1 VEPDPRV
8 PGSRALVALTAP
20 APITDLRAPGST
32 APLDPFL
39 GALRE
44 THKGSV
50 TRLSNYVVTDGKCN
64 KPVGIYRHKLD
75 TVKSV
80 GKAIFQSDSVDAS
93 KYVIHITIQIRA
105 PIEYST

>member
-1 VEPDPRV
+1 MEPDPRV

-50 TRLSNYVVTDGKCN
+50 TRLSNYVVTDSKCN
-64 KPVGIYRHKLD
+64 KPVRVYRHKLD

-80 GKAIFQSDSVDAS
+80 GEAILQGDAIDAS
-93 KYVIHITIQIRA
+93 EYAIYRTIQIRA
-105 PIEYST
+105 PIEYSS